1 MVRMTIALVAMLTG
15 LGLGTGTW
23 LMWQSARLPKR
34 AMSLRIAPYISD
46 LSADAH
52 HLATNRQQNIGTTW
66 RGRVRRSRIAHVNT
80 GVADLIR
87 RSGSSVEST
96 EWQLRRVLFA
106 AGGALAGLVAG
117 GAYGFTF
124 QSLSPTVGFVV
135 LGGAAGWALPL
146 WSLHRRVRLRARQL
160 EEEMTAALE
169 MLSLCA
175 SAGEDLVSAL
185 TRVSALGV
193 GPFSVSMRDA
203 LAQIALG
210 IPVTTALENCAR
222 NAGVPSFTRVVE
234 HLTAT
239 VERGT
244 PIADVLAAQIA
255 DAREEAKNRLVESAG
270 RNEVMMLIP
279 LVFLILP
286 VTIAFAVFPGLI
298 AIQSG
303 L

>member
-1 MVRMTIALVAMLTG
+1 MTVALIAILTG

-23 LMWQSARLPKR
+23 LVWQSVRLPKR
-34 AMSLRIAPYISD
+34 AMSVRIAPYISD

-52 HLATNRQQNIGTTW
+52 HLATNPQQDRGTTW
-66 RGRVRRSRIAHVNT
+66 RGRARRVRIAHVST

-87 RSGSSVEST
+87 RSGSSVEAT
-96 EWQLRRVLFA
+96 EWQLRRVLLA
-106 AGGALAGLVAG
+106 TGGALAGLLAG
-117 GAYGFTF
+117 GAYGFAI

-135 LGGAAGWALPL
+135 LGSAAGWAMPL
-146 WSLHRRVRLRARQL
+146 WSLHRSVRLRARQL

-169 MLSLCA
+169 MLSLCV

-185 TRVSALGV
+185 RRVSFLGA
-193 GPFSVSMRDA
+193 GPFSASMRDA

-210 IPVTTALENCAR
+210 IPVTTALENSAR
-222 NAGVPSFTRVVE
+222 HAGVPSFTRVVD

-239 VERGT
+239 LERGT
-244 PIADVLAAQIA
+244 PIADVLAAQVA
-255 DAREEAKNRLVESAG
+255 DAREVTKHRLVESAG
-270 RNEVMMLIP
+270 RNEVFMLIP

-298 AIQSG
+298 AIQAG

>member
-1 MVRMTIALVAMLTG
+1 MTVALVAMLTG
-15 LGLGTGTW
+15 LGLGVGMW
-23 LMWQSARLPKR
+23 LVWQSVRLPKR

-52 HLATNRQQNIGTTW
+52 HLATNPQRNRGITW
-66 RGRVRRSRIAHVNT
+66 RGRVRRLRIAHVNS
-80 GVADLIR
+80 GIADLIR
-87 RSGSSVEST
+87 RSGSSVDAT

-106 AGGALAGLVAG
+106 TGGALAGLLAG
-117 GAYGFTF
+117 GAYGFAI
-124 QSLSPTVGFVV
+124 QSLSPTVGFVA
-135 LGGAAGWALPL
+135 LGGVAGWALPL

-185 TRVSALGV
+185 TRVSSLGS
-193 GPFSVSMRDA
+193 GPFSASIRDA
-203 LAQIALG
+203 LAQITLG
-210 IPVTTALENCAR
+210 IPVTTALENSAR
-222 NAGVPSFTRVVE
+222 HAGVPSFARVVD

-239 VERGT
+239 LERGT
-244 PIADVLAAQIA
+244 PIADVLAAQVA
-255 DAREEAKNRLVESAG
+255 DAREETKNKLVESAG
-270 RNEVMMLIP
+270 RNEVIMLIP